1 MILKTIIELITN
13 WLLMG
18 LGIFL
23 LLVSCFY
30 FAIFCEKISDLI
42 RSVTK

>member
-1 MILKTIIELITN
+1 MILKTIIEIITN
-13 WLLMG
+13 WVLTG
-18 LGIFL
+18 LTIAL

-42 RSVTK
+42 RNVTK

>member
-1 MILKTIIELITN
+1 MISKVIIEIIVN

-18 LGIFL
+18 LTIAL

>member
-1 MILKTIIELITN
+1 MILKTIIEIIVN
-13 WLLMG
+13 WILMG
-18 LGIFL
+18 LTIAL

-30 FAIFCEKISDLI
+30 FTIFCEKISDLI